1 MGMYCALFGRFDSD
15 PTRESCYKDAITIP
29 HYVERS
35 RAYAGTQRMG
45 IRDER
50 PGALSICAH
59 VRGAMEAPFFCAQEA
74 DSNPPPTHTH
84 TQTIRDTVDIVARA
98 PTEDIP
104 KFRGIKNEQRPVLE
118 NGLTPPFRSPGGG
131 DWRPGYVILFV
142 ASLWILGDLDGGNSF
157 FTAPQTRAH
166 YLKNGLILSIPASDW
181 AFYVLNSCSLHHLDA
196 LNARIPRRCRIG
208 LPSFGRNH
216 SDSPKR
222 DGPRILFLW
231 ANRAQP

>member
-74 DSNPPPTHTH
+74 DSNPPPTTAQLKIQFILFLLRMAKTLSRKFKH
-84 TQTIRDTVDIVARA
+84 TQTRIETQF
-98 PTEDIP
+98 P
-104 KFRGIKNEQRPVLE
+104 RG
-118 NGLTPPFRSPGGG
+118 
-131 DWRPGYVILFV
+131 LF
-142 ASLWILGDLDGGNSF
+142 
-157 FTAPQTRAH
+157 
-166 YLKNGLILSIPASDW
+166 
-181 AFYVLNSCSLHHLDA
+181 
-196 LNARIPRRCRIG
+196 
-208 LPSFGRNH
+208 
-216 SDSPKR
+216 
-222 DGPRILFLW
+222 
-231 ANRAQP
+231 